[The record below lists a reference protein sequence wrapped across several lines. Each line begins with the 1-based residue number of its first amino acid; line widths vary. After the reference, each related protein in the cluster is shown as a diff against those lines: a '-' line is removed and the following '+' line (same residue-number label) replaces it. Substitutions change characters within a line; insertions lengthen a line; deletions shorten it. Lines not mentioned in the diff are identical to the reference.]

1 MRLAGLGMT
10 DSAALVSG
18 ACCVYTSSEGVT
30 MRILVLLGLCLML
43 SSLRTSH
50 AAGPVPPTLDE
61 VRREMGIPSKGDLRG
76 QKDAVGFASTAA
88 QMAEA
93 WNASSAGPAPESLGN
108 VPADSAWGV
117 ICPHDDFLY
126 AGRVYRSVI
135 PTVKAKRVIVLGVF
149 HGWKKFGAREVLVFD
164 DYRAWRTPD
173 GELKVSSLREALLSR
188 LPKGDVVQSDAM
200 HDSEHSV
207 EAVSYWLKHQNPDLE
222 IVPILV
228 STMSF
233 ERMQDLSARLA
244 EAISAEMKARG
255 WNMGK
260 DLAVVIS
267 SDAVHYGPD
276 FKFTPYGD
284 GGVEAYM
291 KACAADRALLTG
303 PLAGVV
309 TTDSIRRAFETFC
322 DPKDPGQYRLTWCG
336 RFSIPFGLL
345 TLERLAASQDRK
357 LEGRPVAYATS
368 VGWPQLAVKA
378 EGMGLTAPSNLYH
391 FVGYPAAVYTVK

>member
-1 MRLAGLGMT
+1 MR
-10 DSAALVSG
+10 V
-18 ACCVYTSSEGVT
+18 
-30 MRILVLLGLCLML
+30 LVLLGLCLML
-43 SSLRTSH
+43 SSIQTSH

-61 VRREMGIPSKGDLRG
+61 VRKEMGIPSKGDLRG

-93 WNASSAGPAPESLGN
+93 WNASSAGPAPEPLGTA
-108 VPADSAWGV
+108 PADPSWGV

-135 PTVKAKRVIVLGVF
+135 PSVKAKRVIILGVF
-149 HGWKKFGAREVLVFD
+149 HGWRKFGAHDVLVFD

-173 GELKVSSLREALLSR
+173 GDLKVSSLREGLLSR
-188 LPKGDVVQSDAM
+188 LPKEDVVRSDAM
-200 HDSEHSV
+200 YDSEHSV
-207 EAVSYWLKHQNPDLE
+207 EAVAYWLKHQDPELE
-222 IVPILV
+222 IVPVLV
-228 STMSF
+228 PTMGF
-233 ERMQDLSARLA
+233 ARMQDLSARLA
-244 EAISAEMKARG
+244 EALSAEMKAHG
-255 WNMGK
+255 WILGK
-260 DLAVVIS
+260 DLAVVVS

-284 GGVEAYM
+284 GGVEAYA
-291 KACAADRALLTG
+291 KACATDRGLLTG

-345 TLERLAASQDRK
+345 VLEKLAAAQGLK
-357 LEGRPVAYATS
+357 LAGHPVAYATS
-368 VGWPQLAVKA
+368 VGWPQLSVKA
-378 EGMGLTAPSNLYH
+378 EGMGTTAPSNLYH
-391 FVGYPAAVYTVK
+391 FVGYPAAVYTAR

>member
-1 MRLAGLGMT
+1 
-10 DSAALVSG
+10 
-18 ACCVYTSSEGVT
+18 
-30 MRILVLLGLCLML
+30 ML
-43 SSLRTSH
+43 SSIQTSR
-50 AAGPVPPTLDE
+50 AADPLVQPTLDE
-61 VRREMGIPSKGDLRG
+61 VRKEMGIPSRGDLRG

-93 WNASSAGPAPESLGN
+93 WNASADRPAPESLG
-108 VPADSAWGV
+108 PAPNGPVWGV

-135 PTVKAKRVIVLGVF
+135 PSVKAKRVILLGVF
-149 HGWKKFGAREVLVFD
+149 HGWRRFGARDVLVFD

-173 GELKVSSLREALLSR
+173 GELKISSLREGLLSR

-207 EAVSYWLKHQNPDLE
+207 EAIAYWLKHQDPDLE
-222 IVPILV
+222 LVPILV
-228 STMSF
+228 PTMSF

-244 EAISAEMKARG
+244 GAISEEMKARG
-255 WNMGK
+255 WKMGK

-276 FKFTPYGD
+276 FKFTPYGE
-284 GGVEAYM
+284 GRVEAYT
-291 KACAADRALLTG
+291 KACDTDRALLTG
-303 PLAGVV
+303 PLAGDV
-309 TTDSIRRAFETFC
+309 TTHSIRRAFETFC
-322 DPKDPGQYRLTWCG
+322 DPEDPGQYRLTWCG

-345 TLERLAASQDRK
+345 TLDKLATAQGLK
-357 LEGRPVAYATS
+357 LHGQPLAYATS

-378 EGMGLTAPSNLYH
+378 EGLGTTAPSNLYH
-391 FVGYPAAVYTVK
+391 FVGYPAAAYTAK

>member
-1 MRLAGLGMT
+1 MLV
-10 DSAALVSG
+10 AA
-18 ACCVYTSSEGVT
+18 
-30 MRILVLLGLCLML
+30 
-43 SSLRTSH
+43 RTTR
-50 AAGPVPPTLDE
+50 AADPLVPPTLDE
-61 VRREMGIPSKGDLRG
+61 VRKEMGIPSKGDLRG
-76 QKDAVGFASTAA
+76 QKDAVGFASTSA

-93 WNASSAGPAPESLGN
+93 WSASSAGPAPESLGTA
-108 VPADSAWGV
+108 PADPSWGI

-135 PTVKAKRVIVLGVF
+135 PSVKAKRVIILGVF
-149 HGWKKFGAREVLVFD
+149 HGWRKFGARDVLVFD
-164 DYRAWRTPD
+164 DYRAWRAPD
-173 GELKVSSLREALLSR
+173 GEIKVSSLREGLLSR
-188 LPKGDVVQSDAM
+188 LPKEDVVQNDAM

-207 EAVSYWLKHQNPDLE
+207 EAIAYWLKHQDPDLE

-228 STMSF
+228 PTMSF

-244 EAISAEMKARG
+244 EAISAEMKATG
-255 WNMGK
+255 WKMGT

-284 GGVEAYM
+284 GGVDAYI
-291 KACAADRALLTG
+291 KACATDRALLTG
-303 PLAGVV
+303 PLAGEV
-309 TTDSIRRAFETFC
+309 TTDSIRRVFETFC

-345 TLERLAASQDRK
+345 TLERLAAAQRQRVD
-357 LEGRPVAYATS
+357 GQPVAYATS

-378 EGMGLTAPSNLYH
+378 EGMGTTAPSNLYH
-391 FVGYPAAVYTVK
+391 FVGYPAAAYLAR